1 MVNSSIN
8 RSRIV
13 PVQRSI
19 VSADAL
25 ASVVA
30 AAYGLDG
37 VRCHLIKSAM
47 LDTYQVTAASGPAI
61 LRIYPA
67 SRRTEAEILAE
78 LDVLAYLHAADVSVS
93 VPIRQ
98 RSGEQLL
105 TIQAPEGVRCAA
117 LFTYAPGRPLSQQC
131 TPQYAHAYGQAL
143 AQVHTVADTLPQLP
157 LRPRLDLATLLDQPL
172 AALASAF
179 AQRDTDWAFLRQVA
193 AAIRPHIAALP
204 TEPPCYGLC
213 HGDAGSAN
221 AHVTADGR
229 LTLFDF
235 DMCGVGW
242 RAYDIATF
250 LIDEPESIAASFL
263 EGYTAVRALTDTELA
278 SLPLFQIV
286 QSIWVLGLRADYIN
300 DWGSSLLSERLLNH
314 ILSFI
319 TYTRETMER
328 GPVTLSTA
336 LSLSEASTLISVTGS
351 VVLLAQARLAKLP
364 TRL

>member
-1 MVNSSIN
+1 
-8 RSRIV
+8 V
-13 PVQRSI
+13 PGDEAISGLPESCAPIKAARRVPRQVPAHRETTSFGC
-19 VSADAL
+19 AGTDAIGTGVPRQHCGQLPRAVPL
-25 ASVVA
+25 A
-30 AAYGLDG
+30 
-37 VRCHLIKSAM
+37 
-47 LDTYQVTAASGPAI
+47 
-61 LRIYPA
+61 
-67 SRRTEAEILAE
+67 RTESP
-78 LDVLAYLHAADVSVS
+78 Y
-93 VPIRQ
+93 
-98 RSGEQLL
+98 
-105 TIQAPEGVRCAA
+105 
-117 LFTYAPGRPLSQQC
+117 
-131 TPQYAHAYGQAL
+131 
-143 AQVHTVADTLPQLP
+143 
-157 LRPRLDLATLLDQPL
+157 
-172 AALASAF
+172 
-179 AQRDTDWAFLRQVA
+179 
-193 AAIRPHIAALP
+193 
-204 TEPPCYGLC
+204 YGLC

-319 TYTRETMER
+319 THTMETMER

-336 LSLSEASTLISVTGS
+336 LSLSEASTLISVTDS